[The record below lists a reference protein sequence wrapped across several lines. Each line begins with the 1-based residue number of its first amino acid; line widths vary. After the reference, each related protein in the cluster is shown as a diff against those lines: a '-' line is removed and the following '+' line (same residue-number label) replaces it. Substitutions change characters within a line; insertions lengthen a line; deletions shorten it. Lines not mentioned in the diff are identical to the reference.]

1 MRVALAPVTALVWGY
16 DKIKDFLE
24 PAVAQRLANLRP
36 EHIITPSPM
45 VAGPA
50 IEALR
55 FAGHDPT
62 LREMYATLLAT
73 AMDANRVRDAHPAFV
88 EIIRQLTADEA
99 RIVGLFATSND
110 FPIIR
115 VAEILTP
122 STFDILLDRFSIL
135 GDKAKCEFP
144 GLISAYIDN
153 IVRLGLANVSET
165 ATYFPPQAYE
175 ELHRHPTVT
184 TLIESL
190 KAQGRVARTE
200 THILNVTTL
209 GRQFCRACTG

>member
-135 GDKAKCEFP
+135 GDKAKCSFRGSSP
-144 GLISAYIDN
+144 HTSTTSCAWASPTYQRPQPTFRRRHTRSSI
-153 IVRLGLANVSET
+153 
-165 ATYFPPQAYE
+165 ATPP
-175 ELHRHPTVT
+175 
-184 TLIESL
+184 
-190 KAQGRVARTE
+190 
-200 THILNVTTL
+200 
-209 GRQFCRACTG
+209 